1 MAQNAKYD
9 RRIFS
14 LHEKFMLCFLSI
26 GLLKEQHPDIYDT
39 IDEGWHTLTFEP
51 DGESLAHIY
60 VEEGWSVARLT
71 SVTEVLEKIRDYD
84 FRLALHLQFL
94 LDFLQCI
101 ERILVPFGIV
111 FDIEKQLKARRQKL
125 NLKWSYQRNG
135 YILK

>member
-1 MAQNAKYD
+1 MT
-9 RRIFS
+9 
-14 LHEKFMLCFLSI
+14 E
-26 GLLKEQHPDIYDT
+26 LLERAHADAPYATQHPDIYDT

-51 DGESLAHIY
+51 DGESLAHILY

-111 FDIEKQLKARRQKL
+111 FDIGKDWKARRQKL